1 MSRERR
7 RTQVMLTS
15 LALVGVVAV
24 GAAAPP
30 PTASPTRAAQSVYVP
45 ATSAVVVADAADEG
59 QGGSDEL
66 LAVVVDVTV
75 PRGVTPVAVDK
86 VPTVL
91 PPDPTRPYPAWDAW
105 AGYAAGDRVVHDGLV
120 YEAVVAHRGSGDPR
134 LIEDRAVWRIVSV
147 V

>member
-7 RTQVMLTS
+7 RAQVMLTS

-30 PTASPTRAAQSVYVP
+30 ATASPARAAESVYVSP
-45 ATSAVVVADAADEG
+45 DRAVAVAEEADEG
-59 QGGSDEL
+59 WGGSDEQP
-66 LAVVVDVTV
+66 AVVVVTA

-86 VPTVL
+86 APTVL
-91 PPDPTRPYPAWDAW
+91 PPDPTRPSPAWDAW
-105 AGYAAGDRVVHDGLV
+105 EGYAAGDRVVHDGLV
-120 YEAVVAHRGSGDPR
+120 YEAVVAHRGSGDPG
-134 LIEDRAVWRIVSV
+134 LIKDRAVWRIVSV

>member
-7 RTQVMLTS
+7 RAQVMLTS

-30 PTASPTRAAQSVYVP
+30 PPVSPARADESVSVP
-45 ATSAVVVADAADEG
+45 AAGAVAVVEGADEG

-66 LAVVVDVTV
+66 LAVVVDVAV
-75 PRGVTPVAVDK
+75 PRGVTPVAVDTT
-86 VPTVL
+86 PTVL

-120 YEAVVAHRGSGDPR
+120 FEAVVAHRGSGDPR
-134 LIEDRAVWRIVSV
+134 LIEDRAVWRIVSAV
-147 V
+147 